1 MNFIILKLNINKMP
15 ADKCTREMMG
25 YSALCSLQPKSKIS
39 QCLKEASQYHAI
51 CVSGSVSGVSSGCGN
66 SSLNTSLGASPYRKD
81 DGRLYINSGG
91 EIPYNGRLWNGKCYA
106 YYVNGE
112 RSYFTDTYGN
122 TCCELGHL
130 GNQDTSNGH

>member
-1 MNFIILKLNINKMP
+1 MSKKF
-15 ADKCTREMMG
+15 DKCTREMMG

-39 QCLKEASQYHAI
+39 SCLKEASQYHVA
-51 CVSGSVSGVSSGCGN
+51 CVSGVSSGCGN

-81 DGRLYINSGG
+81 DVRVYINSGS

-106 YYVNGE
+106 YYVNGV
-112 RSYFTDTYGN
+112 RTYFTDSNGN

>member
-1 MNFIILKLNINKMP
+1 MAHTDNK
-15 ADKCTREMMG
+15 ADKCTRDMITH
-25 YSALCSLQPKSKIS
+25 SAVCAAYPKSKMTK
-39 QCLKEASQYHAI
+39 CLRDADFIFKGCVKET
-51 CVSGSVSGVSSGCGN
+51 SGVSSGCGN
-66 SSLNTSLGASPYRKD
+66 SSLNTSLGASPYKKD

-106 YYVNGE
+106 YYVNGV
-112 RSYFTDTYGN
+112 RSYFTDTNGN